1 MAGLLEEGESFGQ
14 FLPPFAQHL
23 KENILQKYPDSGQ
36 ILKELIQNADD
47 ADATEVSFLL
57 DHTDYNTRGVR
68 CRYPELQEYQG
79 PALYAFNNG
88 VFTEQDWEG
97 IRATEQGAKRKD
109 PFRIGRFG
117 VGFNSVY
124 HITDLPSVMSGDY
137 ILILDPLCKKF
148 SGGGQRFEISSLSNK
163 SRYAEFLPFLD
174 KLGHSTHYPNTLFRF
189 PLRAAPSYLSDTIY
203 TPERMQERFSELLED
218 QDCLLLFLKNIE
230 KVAFTERESPDI
242 PEDELT
248 TLTKSQENLP
258 GWKSFL
264 QDVSDGEV
272 DVEIC
277 DRVTTTI
284 ESGSQRIS
292 NQWLVKNK
300 VYDVTRSAEP
310 RLLEQLRVLPWVGV
324 AMPIHNTTQ
333 GRVFCFLPLPSD
345 PENATGL
352 PVHVHGY
359 FGLSDNRRSI
369 TWTSSD
375 QQDQTTRWN
384 TMLMTDLIPS
394 IYAELM
400 EEATNLLSDSHLRP
414 SVIYDCWP
422 DPEDLTTRWGEIF
435 RPFCQRVIK
444 RPIIHTEAF
453 GGQWIQVHSA
463 YDGTCEGDRI
473 KEHVNNVLLQAN
485 VSIAALPTHVKET
498 VARAGC
504 EMKVVSTTLVR
515 NTLKKKLILLER
527 QPREVKMSLLEYTL
541 SDGKYQH
548 MVGLSLL
555 PLMSK
560 QFRQFTKPQSPF
572 IYLASSEHPADL
584 LPGLKGK
591 LVDDAISYTVAKHM
605 VQLARKKI
613 TQVRTLSKDLVVKML
628 PDALPEGRT
637 NATFGP
643 ISWKPGQG
651 GHPPLSWLS
660 IMWTWM
666 ESYPLEEFENIAL
679 IPYPY
684 SENDSQLVLLPLRKE
699 KVLYTDHPGESQLPS
714 SIVRILSQLGYYV
727 IPGRKPYFLEHDD
740 LEDYIVNPTPS
751 GILALL
757 HGREEDVK
765 QFLSAKQKLELRSF
779 LANVENASLSRRHV
793 EVLKS
798 LPILQYKTDTTESTT
813 AKFISAGEASAAAP
827 SDSLWPVPEGLPVKR
842 KLLCPYDSSSQKI
855 IRLLGIPELSTAE
868 FLRDDIFSQIPSLPN
883 SKVEKLMTWV
893 LDRLLPLK
901 QQMGKFKACL
911 KDIRFVP
918 LQNGTRV
925 TVPELFY
932 PGSQMI
938 KDLFAGENVFP
949 TGTYGEERRLSQ
961 LKSLGLKESPTRS
974 DIISCARKVPVV
986 RDNFVKERKAKAVL
1000 HYINTYAHEFEEDE
1014 VEMLGKVAWVPCQQ
1028 HAPDAYPVGLK
1039 WYAGE
1044 NKVTATLADVSSK
1057 TMNILVGSTM
1067 PILDGDPSEDFK
1079 SAFEWPKPPPTTKV
1093 AQHLQSVIQAYMSS
1107 TPTRGLGML
1116 DMAIQIYQYFADRQ
1130 VTRERLEKKF
1140 SRFGLTDW
1148 VWNGSAFT
1156 SPERVA
1162 VSSDITFDL
1171 SPYLFV
1177 LPSPL
1182 TSNGRLRE
1190 FFLQMGVSDTLGDE
1204 HVVRVLHDIQ
1214 QECGDGESL
1223 SQSQLDFCIKIINFL
1238 TKNCSKVCTTEG
1250 LLVPTQDN
1258 DGETRL
1264 APPEDCM
1271 YCESDWL
1278 REEGLDYKMG
1288 RSFRTL
1294 HQSISPKMAKLLGI
1308 PSLTHRLVQPTALG
1322 PGMQLFGQ
1330 KEPITRRLKTII
1342 DEYKEGPGIFYELI
1356 QNADDAGATE
1366 VKFAVDWRQNTQV
1379 RKSLLSPGMAACQ
1392 GPALWAYNNKV
1403 FTDEDIQNI
1412 TEISGATKKT
1422 DTNKIGRFGLG
1433 FNSVYHMT
1441 DVPSFVSRHY
1451 FVCFDPHTTHLAPM
1465 VNRLEPGMK
1474 IEWNREE
1481 IQNIYTDQF
1490 KPYDGIFG
1498 CNIFNSDTPYPATL
1512 FRFPFRTKQEAQNS
1526 EISSTVYDRNR
1537 VSRLLTHFAQ
1547 NLDTLLLF
1555 TQHVRSVTVIEMDE
1569 KGRYNELMH
1578 VKSKLKPLI
1587 EELVPRGTEDQPLGL
1602 LQTASS
1608 YMEGQ
1613 RKKHP
1618 PEIPSMLNEI
1628 VINRRSV
1635 IETDTS
1641 ITRRWLVSSCIGSA
1655 ESLSMAKTKQ
1665 GRANGLLPCASVAA
1679 YLITDTNL
1687 PKAVVGNA
1695 FCFLPLPE
1703 CTGLPVHVNA
1713 PFAIFS
1719 NRQGICKTS
1728 GSGIE
1733 QSLEVEWNTCL
1744 LRDAIPTAYLTLLQ
1758 HLALLQESS
1767 GALISDPFCIWPN
1780 PSRVHDPLFRDNL
1793 VPCFY
1798 EKVVASPSPPNVLL
1812 SLDQNWI
1819 SIQEATFLYPSI
1831 RESKIGAE
1839 ARDILCIW
1847 IGQQLTVQEEVVD
1860 LPKWVFEGF
1869 LTCEDSGQVVEG
1881 RALSLDT
1888 LFKDVFCPAVNQGY
1902 LEDHRSTLDRF
1913 VLYLLDEVFDELS
1926 AGGTISYSSL
1936 QDLPCVPTSPQ
1947 GALLRCPSELVH
1959 PTGTVATL
1967 FYEDDHRFPYG
1978 KELNKRKRMDSLVQ
1992 LGMMKESL
2000 PWELLLERAT
2010 SCQTLYL
2017 EDPNKALN
2025 RMSFLYKFVDS
2036 TPALCRDKA
2045 NMVRLA
2051 RIAVKHL
2058 LMVAQKPPDDENSTE
2073 ILPDFCHAIYSLL
2086 QRTACTTRTVKG
2098 KDGRTF
2104 EKWSFSDD
2112 VVRNTL
2118 INSENITPFVY
2129 TSRGFV
2135 TPRELA
2141 FENHGRV
2148 MKTLGVVPKELQ
2160 PYRDFLRCCGVRRFF
2175 EAKDFVV
2182 ALENMASTYGSH
2194 PLSQSDLE
2202 DSLALAD
2209 NLEREHWR
2217 LVSAYFSGVQMPLD
2231 RVFLPDREGTLR
2243 LVSQLAYNDAR
2254 WLPEDPSIPYYVH
2267 DNIPFKLAVKFFG
2280 VKTVRSQLVDQT
2292 AGDFCDIG
2300 QDFGQGEELT
2310 DRIKGILESYSTGID
2325 IFKELLQNADD
2336 AGATEVKFIYDTRCH
2351 SDKKIFDKEWKYL
2364 QGPSLLVYNNRT
2376 FSQSDIDAIQ
2386 KIGRGNKQEKG
2397 STIGQFGV
2405 GFNAVY
2411 HLTDCPSFITDS
2423 ETMCIFDPHARY
2435 VPGAT
2440 MRRPGRLIPM
2450 ETLEEK
2456 FPDVLKTF
2464 FVPNEEAP
2472 LEGSTLFRFPL
2483 RTEQMPSS
2491 KITDKTFTPTEIYSM
2506 MTLFWKEANQ
2516 AILFLNNVEKVSFA
2530 SIEMQTREYYIEH
2543 YVVRKVLNE
2552 TTKAKRGAIA
2562 NHVQGQLAH
2571 GQGADSTHDILSI
2584 SPIQKSHQVVIEK
2597 TYARDV
2603 SVSRWLISERVGFDK
2618 RPDLHA
2624 EELSFARLKCIMP
2637 RVAVAA
2643 SLEETIS
2650 GRPQAPFVLPSS
2662 TKFRG
2667 KAFCYL
2673 PLPTPTTCLP
2683 VHVNGHFALDSS
2695 RRNLASSGLHGMW
2708 NELLKTQLLAPAYVS
2723 LLVAAKEELLSPTS
2737 HEGFNLNQYCSL
2749 FPTVNKDADP
2759 ASFNALAAE
2768 LYRII
2773 ASKDENLLP
2782 VVVEKDRSVYFQS
2795 PSGCLF
2801 EDERD
2806 SDIEAESP
2814 GEAQSHAAKKVLL
2827 SIGCNVVETEY
2838 MGSVYTHFLHA
2849 GSPVKQF
2856 SPSSVIQWLRAQNLP
2871 DLQGTCLTRDANSLK
2886 ALLNYCLYP
2895 VRVGS
2900 QDSEPLNSCLHGVP
2914 LLLAQDGNLYK
2925 FNQEDHVFV
2934 SYYHDLVSAKYSYM
2948 FAHESIVEMLFP
2960 FLRQDAT
2967 ATVIKYF
2974 DIQDMALLANRYSDI
2989 FPPDCLIGRTGH
3001 CPWRPE
3007 NATTEPTTEWI
3018 EHLWE
3023 FLCVGASN
3031 EQSLQP
3037 IKHWQIIPST
3047 RPSLF
3052 SLASAKMTFTT
3063 NTRAPSTVLNILEK
3077 LQCPFVNDCLLGGGL
3092 TIVHRSLASPTSSED
3107 VLTVLEGVMKEGH
3120 NLEGILKEQES
3131 SYLLVHIQRD
3141 IEHLSPK
3148 SVDILKSLPVFQTL
3162 DGAQRSLRGFEE
3174 VLVLDTNAQAGPFM
3188 INALLMYTGCI
3199 VLRRNETLF
3208 SLYKAVGVETVS
3220 QVTLHVKYILP
3231 NFSLLRTSEQRLFY
3245 ISYIKDHVLPFL
3257 APASPERIQLLQKLR
3272 STAFIPNV
3280 DGELVTADQFY
3291 SPREP
3296 LFVVAKDHVNFI
3308 EFPPRPFCDE
3318 TWIEFLQ
3325 EVGLHTMME
3334 PHRFVQCTGTV
3345 EEQLHGGWA
3354 AESTS
3359 LEQLAKDLVTYLFEH
3374 ENDLQSVLEE
3384 VSETCFIPCHR
3395 ISQHLMDIHPSVDVD
3410 PVCFRGSVTSDHESL
3425 IWTTSLALPEWASPP
3440 TDELKEL
3447 LSVQDNP
3454 PLDDVLDNCMNICY
3468 GVEDGD
3474 VDGNVLRVMQK
3485 IYHFLQESCKES
3497 SCHCFEDKGLL
3508 PGEGCDNCQL
3518 ISRTLSSVPC
3528 VLVEV
3533 GSHIRL
3539 SDGAKVVFE
3548 MSHEDKAIFDGYL
3561 FRLHRKLAAHE
3572 ALFGCLGATESITL
3586 AKYALVLSELA
3597 NSDTFLDEDT
3607 LPWKAAC
3614 KAVARIVELSCGENG
3629 PEQWHEFVSQTTD
3642 PILYLPTH
3650 LNTLVPSQDIVI
3662 IEGKGFDPSTT
3673 ENLNNNVLTPWLTLS
3688 RTAVESIPED
3698 FRPVFLSDITEEK
3711 FSESS
3716 SLCEDGAQC
3725 AFRAFYA
3732 KTFLDEQFCR
3742 LLALAISVRGKCI
3755 DKSGLIPEV
3764 RSRLAGVE
3772 LHCYR
3777 TIELQRLDRENLDS
3791 LSDKGKELQAYLSVK
3806 STAEGSSCVNIYLKH
3821 NAIFG
3826 GNANILAFSFQLAKA
3841 LCDLFKEYDMDLE
3854 SVVEE
3859 VMKIQPTT
3867 DTLQRTRRSV
3877 DLGSPCNESRV
3888 SHRPDIEFEEGEI
3901 VAYRLPNAGQ
3911 QEQAFHAVFAKVV
3924 KEEKID
3930 ELDNKEEGDELK
3942 AITSGQ
3948 EVALLQ
3954 TNMSLDFER
3963 VFEIHLH
3970 DDDEIMLVKVTDL
3983 YKIGEDQAVQ
3993 IMPEPEAAFQH
4004 VTQVLEEAWDLEED
4018 DHMRVVGRLFLYWHP
4033 KSNQSDEDFAQRVI
4047 EHIRSEIRR
4056 FLRED
4061 EESSSLSGAC
4071 SAVDHKSSYHGGHG
4085 VSRNGSN
4092 DLHDVYINERGPGPL
4107 SFTPGPLSIT
4117 HTSSSQL
4124 LPSPGYQGTRRPR
4137 GFHSRRRSVRKMTGR
4152 SSHLF
4157 LIVQHQDVPKGK
4169 RKSHNRK
4176 LCDSDYD
4183 EMFSQ
4188 LEDLIIGQRTHDDE
4202 GRVLEFRGFARLN
4215 SLDTTDSAGSQRD
4228 VIARTL
4234 YPDHGEA
4241 CRWFEQ
4247 AKNDFLAAKHDRD
4260 GGFYCNAAFM
4270 CHQAAEKALKAAL
4283 FVVAGNQ
4290 YRGHSLSGLASE
4302 VALRQPDFHEVVNIT
4317 RELSLLRWNND
4328 TPRYPD
4334 RWSSPGFP
4342 AAGYGK
4348 EAVNDMLRLTDTVL
4362 GHVSSLM

>member
-1 MAGLLEEGESFGQ
+1 MAGLLEEGEAFGQ

-47 ADATEVSFLL
+47 AGATEVSFLL
-57 DHTDYNTRGVR
+57 DQTDYTTRGVP
-68 CRYPELQEYQG
+68 CLYSELQQYQG

-88 VFTEQDWEG
+88 VFTDQDWEG

-148 SGGGQRFEISSLSNK
+148 SGGGHRFKISSLSNMP
-163 SRYAEFLPFLD
+163 RCAEFLPFLD
-174 KLGHSTHYPNTLFRF
+174 KLGNSTHYPETIFRF

-218 QDCLLLFLKNIE
+218 QDCLLLFLKYIQ
-230 KVAFTERESPDI
+230 KVAFTEREGPDI

-248 TLTKSQENLP
+248 TLTKNQENVH

-264 QDVSDGEV
+264 QEVSDGNV

-284 ESGSQRIS
+284 ESESQRIS

-300 VYDVTRSAEP
+300 VYDVTRSSER

-375 QQDQTTRWN
+375 QQDQTTSWN

-400 EEATNLLSDSHLRP
+400 EEATDLLGDSHLRP

-453 GGQWIQVHSA
+453 EGQWIQVHSA
-463 YDGTCEGDRI
+463 YDGTCDGDRI

-485 VSIAALPTHVKET
+485 VYIAELPTHVEQT
-498 VARAGC
+498 VTGAGC
-504 EMKVVSTTLVR
+504 ELKEVSPPLVR
-515 NTLKKKLILLER
+515 KTLKKNLSLLTR
-527 QPREVKMSLLEYTL
+527 QPRDVKMSLLEYTL
-541 SDGKYQH
+541 SDGKYENV
-548 MVGLSLL
+548 VGLSLL

-560 QFRQFTKPQSPF
+560 EFRQFTKPQSPF

-591 LVDDAISYTVAKHM
+591 LVDDEISHIVDKHM
-605 VQLARKKI
+605 VQLTKRNI
-613 TQVRTLSKDLVVKML
+613 TQVRPLSKDLVVKML
-628 PDALPEGRT
+628 PAALPEGWT

-643 ISWKPGQG
+643 ISWTPGQD

-660 IMWTWM
+660 EMWTWM
-666 ESYPLEEFENIAL
+666 ASYPLKEFKNIAL
-679 IPYPY
+679 IPYKY
-684 SENDSQLVLLPLRKE
+684 AENDSQLVLLPLRK
-699 KVLYTDHPGESQLPS
+699 KRVVYTDHPGEPQLPS
-714 SIVRILSQLGYYV
+714 SIVRILGQLGFYV
-727 IPGRKPYFLEHDD
+727 IPGRKLDFLDHDD

-751 GILALL
+751 GILTLL

-765 QFLSAKQKLELRSF
+765 QVLSAKEKLALRSF
-779 LANVENASLSRRHV
+779 LANLENASLSIRHDK
-793 EVLKS
+793 VLRS
-798 LPILQYKTDTTESTT
+798 LPILKYKTDTTKSIT
-813 AKFISAGEASAAAP
+813 AKFISAGDASAAAP

-842 KLLCPYDSSSQKI
+842 KLLWPNDSSSQKI
-855 IRLLGIPELSTAE
+855 IRLLGIPELSMAE
-868 FLRDDIFSQIPSLPN
+868 FLREDIFPQIPSLPD
-883 SKVEKLMTWV
+883 SKVEALMTWV
-893 LDRLLPLK
+893 LDRMPILQ
-901 QQMGKFKACL
+901 QQMGEFKACV
-911 KDIRFVP
+911 KGIRFVP

-932 PGSQMI
+932 PGNQMI

-974 DIISCARKVPVV
+974 DIISCALKVPVV
-986 RDNFVKERKAKAVL
+986 RDKKRKAKAVFY
-1000 HYINTYAHEFEEDE
+1000 YIDRKAHEFEEYE
-1014 VEMLGKVAWVPCQQ
+1014 VEMLESVAWVPCQQ

-1057 TMNILVGSTM
+1057 TMNTLVGSTM

-1079 SAFEWPKPPPTTKV
+1079 STFEWPKPPPTTKV
-1093 AQHLQSVIQAYMSS
+1093 AQHLQSVIQAYVSS
-1107 TPTRGLGML
+1107 TPARGLGML
-1116 DMAIQIYQYFADRQ
+1116 FDMTIQIYQYFADRQ
-1130 VTRERLEKKF
+1130 VTPERLEKKF

-1148 VWNGSAFT
+1148 VWHGSAFT
-1156 SPERVA
+1156 SPERVV
-1162 VSSDITFDL
+1162 VSSDIDL

-1182 TSNGRLRE
+1182 TSNERLRE

-1214 QECGDGESL
+1214 QQCGEGKSL
-1223 SQSQLDFCIKIINFL
+1223 SKSQLDLCIKIINFL
-1238 TKNCSKVCTTEG
+1238 TKNCSKACTAEG

-1278 REEGLDYKMG
+1278 HEEGLDYKMG

-1366 VKFAVDWRQNTQV
+1366 VKFAVDWRQNTQA

-1441 DVPSFVSRHY
+1441 DVPSFISRHY

-1465 VNRLEPGMK
+1465 VNRIEPGMK
-1474 IEWNREE
+1474 IEWDREE
-1481 IQNIYTDQF
+1481 IQKIYTDQF

-1512 FRFPFRTKQEAQNS
+1512 FRFPFRTEQEAQNS

-1555 TQHVRSVTVIEMDE
+1555 TQHVRSVTVMEMDE
-1569 KGRYNELMH
+1569 KGRYKELMH
-1578 VKSKLKPLI
+1578 VKSKLTPLI
-1587 EELVPRGTEDQPLGL
+1587 EELVPHGTEDQPLGL

-1628 VINRRSV
+1628 VIDRRSA

-1655 ESLSMAKTKQ
+1655 DSLRMAQTKQ

-1679 YLITDTNL
+1679 YLDTDTNL
-1687 PKAVVGNA
+1687 PEAVVGNA

-1713 PFAIFS
+1713 PLAILS

-1819 SIQEATFLYPSI
+1819 SIQEATFLHPSI

-1839 ARDILCIW
+1839 ALDILCIW

-1926 AGGTISYSSL
+1926 AEGTISYSSL

-1967 FYEDDHRFPYG
+1967 FYEDDQRFPYG

-2148 MKTLGVVPKELQ
+2148 MTTLGVVPKELQ

-2182 ALENMASTYGSH
+2182 TLENMASTYGSH
-2194 PLSQSDLE
+2194 PLSKSDLE

-2217 LVSAYFSGVQMPLD
+2217 LVKAGFSGVQMPLD
-2231 RVFLPDREGTLR
+2231 RVFLPDRDGTLR
-2243 LVSQLAYNDAR
+2243 LVSQLAYNDAH

-2310 DRIKGILESYSTGID
+2310 DRIKGILESYSSGID

-2336 AGATEVKFIYDTRCH
+2336 AGATEVKFIYDTRRH
-2351 SDKKIFDKEWKYL
+2351 SDKKIFDKDWKHL
-2364 QGPSLLVYNNRT
+2364 QGPALLVYNNKM
-2376 FSQSDIDAIQ
+2376 FSKSDIDAIQ

-2411 HLTDCPSFITDS
+2411 HITDCPSFITDS
-2423 ETMCIFDPHARY
+2423 DTMCICDPHARY
-2435 VPGAT
+2435 APGAT
-2440 MRRPGRLIPM
+2440 MRKPGRLIPM

-2456 FPDVLKTF
+2456 FPDVLNTF
-2464 FVPNEEAP
+2464 LVPNKQAP

-2491 KITDKTFTPTEIYSM
+2491 KITDETFSPTKIYSM
-2506 MTLFWKEANQ
+2506 MTSFWKEANQ
-2516 AILFLNNVEKVSFA
+2516 AILFLNNIEKVSFA
-2530 SIEMQTREYYIEH
+2530 SIEMQTTECYVEH

-2552 TTKAKRGAIA
+2552 TTKEKRDAIA
-2562 NHVQGQLAH
+2562 NHIEGQLAH
-2571 GQGADSTHDILSI
+2571 GQRADSTYDILSI
-2584 SPIQKSHQVVIEK
+2584 SPIQKSYQVVIEK
-2597 TYARDV
+2597 TNVRDV

-2643 SLEETIS
+2643 SLEETRS
-2650 GRPQAPFVLPSS
+2650 DRPQAPFVLHS
-2662 TKFRG
+2662 TKFSG

-2695 RRNLASSGLHGMW
+2695 RRNLASSDLHGKW
-2708 NELLKTQLLAPAYVS
+2708 NELLKTQLLAPAYFA
-2723 LLVAAKEELLSPTS
+2723 LLVAAREELLSPTS
-2737 HEGFNLNQYCSL
+2737 HVGFNLNQYCSL
-2749 FPTVNKDADP
+2749 FPTVNKEADP
-2759 ASFNALAAE
+2759 ASFNALAVE
-2768 LYRII
+2768 VYRII
-2773 ASKDENLLP
+2773 ASRDEKLLP
-2782 VVVEKDRSVYFQS
+2782 VVVERDQSLYFSFQR

-2801 EDERD
+2801 EEEKDN
-2806 SDIEAESP
+2806 DIEAERP
-2814 GEAQSHAAKKVLL
+2814 GEAQSLVAKKVLL
-2827 SIGCNVVETEY
+2827 SIGCKVVETEH

-2849 GSPVKQF
+2849 GSPVKPF
-2856 SPSSVIQWLRAQNLP
+2856 SPSSVIEWLRKQNP
-2871 DLQGTCLTRDANSLK
+2871 RDLQHTCLARDTMSLK
-2886 ALLNYCLYP
+2886 ALLHYCLYP

-2900 QDSEPLNSCLHGVP
+2900 QESQPLNSCLHDVP
-2914 LLLAQDGNLYK
+2914 LLLAQDKNLYR
-2925 FNQEDHVFV
+2925 FNQEQHVFV
-2934 SYYHDLVSAKYSYM
+2934 SHYHDLVSLKYSYM
-2948 FAHESIVEMLFP
+2948 FAHESLVEML
-2960 FLRQDAT
+2960 LSVLQQDPK
-2967 ATVIKYF
+2967 ATVIKYL
-2974 DIQDMALLANRYSDI
+2974 DIKDLALLANRHSDI
-2989 FPPDCLIGRTGH
+2989 FPSECLIGRAEH

-3007 NATTEPTTEWI
+3007 NPTTEPTTEWI
-3018 EHLWE
+3018 KRLWE
-3023 FLCVGASN
+3023 FLCGVARN

-3047 RPSLF
+3047 RSSLF
-3052 SLASAKMTFTT
+3052 SLANAKLTFTRH
-3063 NTRAPSTVLNILEK
+3063 TRAPPTVLSILKK
-3077 LQCPFVNDCLLGGGL
+3077 LQCPFVNDRLLGRGL
-3092 TIVHRSLASPTSSED
+3092 NIVHSSLASPTSSED

-3120 NLEGILKEQES
+3120 SLEGILDAEES
-3131 SYLLVHIQRD
+3131 SELLLHLQRD
-3141 IEHLSPK
+3141 IGNLSSK
-3148 SVDILKSLPVFQTL
+3148 SVDILKSLPIFQTL
-3162 DGAQRSLRGFEE
+3162 DGDQRSLSDFEE
-3174 VLVLDTNAQAGPFM
+3174 VLVLNTNAPAGPSM
-3188 INALLMYTGCI
+3188 INALLRYTGCV

-3231 NFSLLRTSEQRLFY
+3231 NFSLLRTSEQRL
-3245 ISYIKDHVLPFL
+3245 SYMTHIKDHVLPFL
-3257 APASPERIQLLQKLR
+3257 LHASPERTQLLQKLR
-3272 STAFIPNV
+3272 STAFIPNF

-3291 SPREP
+3291 SPNEP
-3296 LFVVAKDHVNFI
+3296 LFVVVKDHVNFI

-3325 EVGLHTMME
+3325 EVGLHTEME

-3345 EEQLHGGWA
+3345 EERLSGGWS

-3359 LEQLAKDLVTYLFEH
+3359 LEQLAKDLVTYLFAH
-3374 ENDLQSVLEE
+3374 EDDLQSVLEE

-3395 ISQHLMDIHPSVDVD
+3395 VSQHLMDIHPCADED
-3410 PVCFRGSVTSDHESL
+3410 TVCFRGSVTSDHESL

-3454 PLDDVLDNCMNICY
+3454 PLDDVLDNCMNICHE
-3468 GVEDGD
+3468 VEGKD
-3474 VDGNVLRVMQK
+3474 VDHNVFWVMQR
-3485 IYHFLQESCKES
+3485 IYHFLQKSCTKFPS
-3497 SCHCFEDKGLL
+3497 HCFEDNGLL
-3508 PGEGCDNCQL
+3508 AGKGCENCQL
-3518 ISRTLSSVPC
+3518 ISRALSSVPC

-3548 MSHEDKAIFDGYL
+3548 MSHEDKAVFNGYL
-3561 FRLHRKLAAHE
+3561 FRLHRKLAPHE

-3597 NSDTFLDEDT
+3597 DSDTCLDEDT

-3614 KAVARIVELSCGENG
+3614 TAVARIVELSCGENG

-3650 LNTLVPSQDIVI
+3650 LNTLVPSQHIVI

-3673 ENLNNNVLTPWLTLS
+3673 ENLNKNVLTPWLKLS

-3716 SLCEDGAQC
+3716 FQCEDGAQC
-3725 AFRAFYA
+3725 PFRAFYA

-3742 LLALAISVRGKCI
+3742 FLALNISVRGKFT
-3755 DKSGLIPEV
+3755 DKSGLIPVV
-3764 RSRLAGVE
+3764 RSRLASVE

-3791 LSDKGKELQAYLSVK
+3791 LSHKGKELQAYLSVK
-3806 STAEGSSCVNIYLKH
+3806 STVDGSSCVNMYLKH
-3821 NAIFG
+3821 NATFD
-3826 GNANILAFSFQLAKA
+3826 GNAGITFNVQLAKA
-3841 LCDLFKEYDMDLE
+3841 LCELFKEYDMDLG
-3854 SVVEE
+3854 SVLEE

-3867 DTLQRTRRSV
+3867 DTLDVVRSLQSTRHAI
-3877 DLGSPCNESRV
+3877 DLGSPCDESHV

-3911 QEQAFHAVFAKVV
+3911 QEQVFHAVFAKVV
-3924 KEEKID
+3924 REEKID
-3930 ELDNKEEGDELK
+3930 DLDNKEEEDELE
-3942 AITSGQ
+3942 ATSSGQ

-3954 TNMSLDFER
+3954 TNISLDFER
-3963 VFEIHLH
+3963 VFQIHVH
-3970 DDDEIMLVKVTDL
+3970 DDDDEVMLVKVTDL
-3983 YKIGEDQAVQ
+3983 YKIDEDQAVQ
-3993 IMPEPEAAFQH
+3993 VMVGEEALQH

-4018 DHMRVVGRLFLYWHP
+4018 DHKRVVGRLFLYWHP
-4033 KSNQSDEDFAQRVI
+4033 KSNPSDEDFAQRVI
-4047 EHIRSEIRR
+4047 EHIRVEIRR

-4071 SAVDHKSSYHGGHG
+4071 S
-4085 VSRNGSN
+4085 
-4092 DLHDVYINERGPGPL
+4092 
-4107 SFTPGPLSIT
+4107 
-4117 HTSSSQL
+4117 
-4124 LPSPGYQGTRRPR
+4124 TRRPR
-4137 GFHSRRRSVRKMTGR
+4137 GFHSRRRRSGRKTTGR
-4152 SSHLF
+4152 SSRLF
-4157 LIVQHQDVPKGK
+4157 LLNDDQRMVQHQDEPKGK

-4183 EMFSQ
+4183 EMLSH
-4188 LEDLIIGQRTHDDE
+4188 LEDLTICQRTQDE
-4202 GRVLEFRGFARLN
+4202 SRVVEVGARGFVHFN
-4215 SLDTTDSAGSQRD
+4215 SLDTSDGSQRRG
-4228 VIARTL
+4228 VIPRTL
-4234 YPDHGEA
+4234 YPDRGEA
-4241 CRWFEQ
+4241 RRWFEQ
-4247 AKNDFLAAKHDRD
+4247 AKNDFLAATYCGNGR
-4260 GGFYCNAAFM
+4260 FYCNAASM

-4283 FVVAGNQ
+4283 FVVAGIQ
-4290 YRGHSLSGLASE
+4290 YRGHSLDGLALE
-4302 VALRQPDFHEVVNIT
+4302 VSRREPAFHEVANIT
-4317 RELSLLRWNND
+4317 RELSLLRCNND

-4334 RWSSPGFP
+4334 QWASPGFP
-4342 AAGYGK
+4342 AAGYSK

>member
-400 EEATNLLSDSHLRP
+400 EEATNLL
-414 SVIYDCWP
+414 
-422 DPEDLTTRWGEIF
+422 
-435 RPFCQRVIK
+435 K
-444 RPIIHTEAF
+444 
-453 GGQWIQVHSA
+453 
-463 YDGTCEGDRI
+463 
-473 KEHVNNVLLQAN
+473 
-485 VSIAALPTHVKET
+485 
-498 VARAGC
+498 
-504 EMKVVSTTLVR
+504 
-515 NTLKKKLILLER
+515 
-527 QPREVKMSLLEYTL
+527 
-541 SDGKYQH
+541 
-548 MVGLSLL
+548 
-555 PLMSK
+555 
-560 QFRQFTKPQSPF
+560 
-572 IYLASSEHPADL
+572 
-584 LPGLKGK
+584 
-591 LVDDAISYTVAKHM
+591 
-605 VQLARKKI
+605 
-613 TQVRTLSKDLVVKML
+613 
-628 PDALPEGRT
+628 
-637 NATFGP
+637 
-643 ISWKPGQG
+643 
-651 GHPPLSWLS
+651 
-660 IMWTWM
+660 
-666 ESYPLEEFENIAL
+666 
-679 IPYPY
+679 
-684 SENDSQLVLLPLRKE
+684 NDSQLVLLPLRKE

-2871 DLQGTCLTRDANSLK
+2871 DLQ
-2886 ALLNYCLYP
+2886 
-2895 VRVGS
+2895 
-2900 QDSEPLNSCLHGVP
+2900 
-2914 LLLAQDGNLYK
+2914 
-2925 FNQEDHVFV
+2925 
-2934 SYYHDLVSAKYSYM
+2934 
-2948 FAHESIVEMLFP
+2948 
-2960 FLRQDAT
+2960 
-2967 ATVIKYF
+2967 
-2974 DIQDMALLANRYSDI
+2974 
-2989 FPPDCLIGRTGH
+2989 
-3001 CPWRPE
+3001 
-3007 NATTEPTTEWI
+3007 
-3018 EHLWE
+3018 
-3023 FLCVGASN
+3023 
-3031 EQSLQP
+3031 
-3037 IKHWQIIPST
+3037 
-3047 RPSLF
+3047 
-3052 SLASAKMTFTT
+3052 
-3063 NTRAPSTVLNILEK
+3063 VLNILEK

-4234 YPDHGEA
+4234 YPDHE
-4241 CRWFEQ
+4241 
-4247 AKNDFLAAKHDRD
+4247 
-4260 GGFYCNAAFM
+4260 
-4270 CHQAAEKALKAAL
+4270 
-4283 FVVAGNQ
+4283 
-4290 YRGHSLSGLASE
+4290 
-4302 VALRQPDFHEVVNIT
+4302 
-4317 RELSLLRWNND
+4317 
-4328 TPRYPD
+4328 
-4334 RWSSPGFP
+4334 
-4342 AAGYGK
+4342 
-4348 EAVNDMLRLTDTVL
+4348 
-4362 GHVSSLM
+4362 